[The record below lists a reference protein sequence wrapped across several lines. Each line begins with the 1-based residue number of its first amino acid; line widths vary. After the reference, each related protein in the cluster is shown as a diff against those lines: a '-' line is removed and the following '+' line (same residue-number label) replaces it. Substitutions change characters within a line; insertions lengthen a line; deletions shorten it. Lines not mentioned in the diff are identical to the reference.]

1 MREITSTVQDNWQD
15 YVLHKELLDV
25 LCRACVRNL
34 KLRVLLSVL
43 QKRARGCQVVVRTS
57 KSAGARCDVLKFCG
71 NQEPLAPVLTQACTS
86 PAMCVMPSDVHMQW
100 QINHQDSFKNINSLT
115 TVAMHLRAEAL
126 VETQHFFSKGHS
138 TKAQIFCR
146 IQNGKCGS

>member
-34 KLRVLLSVL
+34 KLWVLLSVP

-57 KSAGARCDVLKFCG
+57 KYAGARRDVLKFRG
-71 NQEPLAPVLTQACTS
+71 NQAPLAPVLKQALLC
-86 PAMCVMPSDVHMQW
+86 MCVMPSDVHMQW

-115 TVAMHLRAEAL
+115 TVATHLRAGTL
-126 VETQHFFSKGHS
+126 VETQHFFSKGHHS
-138 TKAQIFCR
+138 T
-146 IQNGKCGS
+146 